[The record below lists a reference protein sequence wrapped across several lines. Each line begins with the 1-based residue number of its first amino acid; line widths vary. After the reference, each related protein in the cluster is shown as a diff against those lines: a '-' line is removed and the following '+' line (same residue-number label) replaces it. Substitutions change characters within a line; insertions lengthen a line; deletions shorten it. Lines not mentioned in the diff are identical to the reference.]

1 MKSNVKKLKL
11 IEYGFKSKTVMSLNE
26 TQVNSLYNRLVETKK
41 KESNE
46 AELVIDPNN
55 PEDLEFAKQK
65 GMVGPEGKIRIPV
78 GEEDNIDS
86 DDALGD
92 VAMQQSTGQET
103 PHDEKDMA
111 PDGMDDDSDI
121 NRKEM
126 GEIKIKD
133 LLFKTRKKWDR
144 GSDSKSEKVAKK
156 DIRKHY
162 HKYGDPFEP
171 DVESSPKFA
180 IGLDDPNFMIGESE
194 TNEKFESKSQQK
206 YFFARCND
214 KSLSKK
220 ERNKWCKMADEFAA
234 DTKNFSKLPEKKKE
248 TSENYLD
255 MIGNAMNKNMKN
267 KISDIRPG
275 LKFEQV
281 VEKEMER
288 IVEKYIQPKIT
299 KQDFLGIVGNL
310 DMDKPKGKI
319 KTITN
324 EQGPGIAPS
333 KPKVKPGTK
342 PTRPGTP
349 YRPKPGPKPA
359 PKADEKNIPD
369 WLTFDKLNI
378 NFK

>member
-11 IEYGFKSKTVMSLNE
+11 IEHGFKAKTIMSLNE
-26 TQVNSLYNRLVETKK
+26 TQINSLYKRLVESKK

-55 PEDLEFAKQK
+55 PNDLEIAKDK
-65 GMVGPEGKIRIPV
+65 GIMGPEGKIRVPV

-86 DDALGD
+86 EDALGD

-111 PDGMDDDSDI
+111 PDGMDDDSDN

-126 GEIKIKD
+126 
-133 LLFKTRKKWDR
+133 
-144 GSDSKSEKVAKK
+144 
-156 DIRKHY
+156 
-162 HKYGDPFEP
+162 
-171 DVESSPKFA
+171 
-180 IGLDDPNFMIGESE
+180 GESE

-220 ERNKWCKMADEFAA
+220 ERDKWCKMADEFAA
-234 DTKNFSKLPEKKKE
+234 DTKDFSKLPEKKKE
-248 TSENYLD
+248 TNENYLD
-255 MIGNAMNKNMKN
+255 MIGKAMNKNMEN
-267 KISDIRPG
+267 KISDIRPS
-275 LKFEQV
+275 LKFENL

-288 IVEKYIQPKIT
+288 IVEKHIRPKIS

-342 PTRPGTP
+342 PKRPGTP
-349 YRPKPGPKPA
+349 YSPKPGPKPA
-359 PKADEKNIPD
+359 PKADTEIAPSRPKVKPGTKPKRPGTPYSPKPGPKPAPKAGEKNIPD